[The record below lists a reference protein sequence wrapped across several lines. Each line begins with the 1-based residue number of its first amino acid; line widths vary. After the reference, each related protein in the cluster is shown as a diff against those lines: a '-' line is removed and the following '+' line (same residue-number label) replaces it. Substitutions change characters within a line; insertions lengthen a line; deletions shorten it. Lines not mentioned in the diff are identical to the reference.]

1 MSSVEYTNLVQLK
14 THKTYNERCRSR
26 DGRNDLTSDL
36 LGGIA
41 IRRSD
46 VVIRCAKV
54 RSSSD
59 KVDVIVGV
67 IILLKFGG
75 VEAIA
80 GQRRRGR

>member
-1 MSSVEYTNLVQLK
+1 MHVSCVEYTNLVQLK
-14 THKTYNERCRSR
+14 THKTYNKRCRGR

-36 LGGIA
+36 LGSIA

-54 RSSSD
+54 RSSGD

-67 IILLKFGG
+67 IVLLELNGNEAVADEGG
-75 VEAIA
+75 
-80 GQRRRGR
+80 R

>member
-1 MSSVEYTNLVQLK
+1 MHMSSVEYTNLVQLK
-14 THKTYNERCRSR
+14 AYKTYNKRCRSR

-36 LGGIA
+36 LSSIA

-54 RSSSD
+54 RSSGD

-67 IILLKFGG
+67 IVLLELNRDEAVADQGG
-75 VEAIA
+75 
-80 GQRRRGR
+80 R